1 MGPKKKA
8 AEEGEDVSCEHFFKL
23 YQKLCRSVEPPL
35 PICKQVKEKYDKEY
49 VEDGNNLK
57 RFNIFESLG
66 YQGVRALM
74 DAMRLLPQYYKDEN
88 EAYKHTI
95 SIRLWKTD
103 SEDEGC
109 RAVC

>member
-8 AEEGEDVSCEHFFKL
+8 AEDGEDVSCEHFYKL
-23 YQKLCRSVEPPL
+23 YQKLCRATEPPL
-35 PICKQVKEKYDKEY
+35 PICKTVKEKYDKEY
-49 VEDGNNLK
+49 VEEGKNLQK
-57 RFNIFESLG
+57 FNIFESLG

-74 DAMRLLPQYYKDEN
+74 DAMRLLPQYYKDETQS
-88 EAYKHTI
+88 YQHTV

-103 SEDEGC
+103 IEDEGT